1 MSVKANDPN
10 ASFYGLW
17 INGCSGEDAP
27 PCMYDPRWKHMSN
40 ARFFWGVVPSRFGKS
55 VVWTKSVKN
64 IRLLNMPLTINY
76 IAF

>member
-40 ARFFWGVVPSRFGKS
+40 ARFLGGLYQADLACPWYELIGHEHPSFEHAP
-55 VVWTKSVKN
+55 N
-64 IRLLNMPLTINY
+64 N
-76 IAF
+76 